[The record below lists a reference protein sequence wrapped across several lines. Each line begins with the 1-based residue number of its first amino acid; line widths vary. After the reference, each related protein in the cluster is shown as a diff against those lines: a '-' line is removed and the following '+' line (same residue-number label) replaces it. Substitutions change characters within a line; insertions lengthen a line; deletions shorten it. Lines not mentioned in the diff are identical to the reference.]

1 MTDPADLSLYRL
13 PGLPLVATG
22 DDLAA
27 IIAAGVDD
35 AGLQM
40 LPGDIVVLAQKIVS
54 KAEGRIVDLGT
65 VKPSAEARQ
74 LAAETDKDPR
84 AVELIL
90 RESTAVIR
98 KRPGVLIVEHRLG
111 IILANAGID
120 RSNVAGD
127 EDIVLLLPEDP
138 DASARKLRAGLEALT
153 GVAPGVIISDSVG
166 RPWRLGT
173 TGVAIGCAAVPVIED
188 LRGTED
194 LFGRP
199 MQVAETAPADALAT
213 AAGLLIGEG
222 AEATPAVLIRG
233 LSPSTSRQP
242 AAAVL
247 RPVDEDLFR

>member
-1 MTDPADLSLYRL
+1 MTDSADLSLYRL
-13 PGLPLVATG
+13 PGLPLVETG

-27 IIAAGVDD
+27 MIAAAVAR
-35 AGLQM
+35 AGLT
-40 LPGDIVVLAQKIVS
+40 LRPGDILVVAQKIVS
-54 KAEGRIVDLGT
+54 KAEGRIVALAT
-65 VKPSAEARQ
+65 VEPSAEARQ

-138 DASARKLRAGLEALT
+138 DASARQLRAGLEALT

-173 TGVAIGCAAVPVIED
+173 TGIAIGCAAVPVLVD
-188 LRGTED
+188 LRGTLD

-213 AAGLLIGEG
+213 AAGLLLGEG

-233 LSPSTSRQP
+233 LSPSTSGQP

-247 RPVDEDLFR
+247 RPVTEDLFR

>member
-98 KRPGVLIVEHRLG
+98 
-111 IILANAGID
+111 
-120 RSNVAGD
+120 
-127 EDIVLLLPEDP
+127 
-138 DASARKLRAGLEALT
+138 
-153 GVAPGVIISDSVG
+153 
-166 RPWRLGT
+166 
-173 TGVAIGCAAVPVIED
+173 
-188 LRGTED
+188 
-194 LFGRP
+194 
-199 MQVAETAPADALAT
+199 
-213 AAGLLIGEG
+213 
-222 AEATPAVLIRG
+222 
-233 LSPSTSRQP
+233 
-242 AAAVL
+242 
-247 RPVDEDLFR
+247 